1 MSISP
6 FFHELR
12 SAYQAEIND
21 LTFDSEGKD
30 VLRQRLTER
39 RKELGFLL
47 QMMELSPEM
56 VAVIFHQGFEFKKP
70 AVMDHLLT
78 QESDELPEWQTLAD
92 AVVMPTWAKDLTQVV
107 LKQPMGDWFMS
118 VAAGLEYMYHTADGR
133 PAYQDDDERE
143 DGDSDD
149 ERQGDR
155 DDARHNSDGNA
166 GDDDRPDPVGGS
178 DGPDADDARAARE
191 REAAG
196 ADWMAEQ
203 GFDRKE

>member
-21 LTFDSEGKD
+21 LSFDSEGQD
-30 VLRQRLTER
+30 VLRQRLAER

-70 AVMDHLLT
+70 AVMDHLLA
-78 QESDELPEWQTLAD
+78 QESDELPEWESLAD
-92 AVVMPTWAKDLTQVV
+92 AIVLPPWAQDLSQVV
-107 LKQPMGDWFMS
+107 LKQPMGDWFLT
-118 VAAGLEYMYHTADGR
+118 VAAGLEYMYSMPDGTSAAPKDDEEDDGDSADGNSNSSDDR
-133 PAYQDDDERE
+133 ADPVAGPDGDDER
-143 DGDSDD
+143 
-149 ERQGDR
+149 
-155 DDARHNSDGNA
+155 DART
-166 GDDDRPDPVGGS
+166 
-178 DGPDADDARAARE
+178 RE
-191 REAAG
+191 EAG

-203 GFDRKE
+203 GFDRKD